1 MTRSKKDEYDKK
13 IAGVLRK
20 QLAEECRLDAPEGAG
35 PENAGIDTAWLEKP
49 VKRAKN
55 RQLLQRFGRVAAV
68 LLLGLITGFDILC
81 ASSSEVRANVG
92 GTFKQLYERWQGE
105 IKRPEQPIPNS
116 PAYFTQR
123 ASYTDEENGWYYELS
138 FGRQPG
144 LNDFAGFIGLDL
156 RHRYEEGRWAD
167 AYNEFTYPDGTRGY
181 MIVRRQATGRW
192 FGQGSDAEKRDRKLV
207 NEILK
212 KALDPAIAGDP
223 DPADYSFEVLD
234 KDLFFDLLKKALAA
248 APDEWTG
255 KRRDSTLSTEI
266 LVEPEW
272 QDGYRFQIISPV
284 RQSGIDEVYIDV
296 LYKAGAGFND
306 YVQLSDLAEE
316 GKADALQQELFLL
329 LQDVRAAI
337 KEKNSF
343 TAMEAVLKE
352 KSIEGVDLGR
362 LITFLQDL
370 ESTEPGAYS
379 HSKYH
384 DDPVILPWENVIISK
399 EEWEEHMRESN
410 PSWHINKE
418 KMEERL
424 RELETADADQ

>member
-1 MTRSKKDEYDKK
+1 MKSSKKDEYDKK
-13 IAGVLRK
+13 IAGALRK

-68 LLLGLITGFDILC
+68 FLLGLITGFGILC

-123 ASYTDEENGWYYELS
+123 ASYTDEENDWYYELS

-144 LNDFAGFIGLDL
+144 LNDFATFIGLDL
-156 RHRYEEGRWAD
+156 RHRYEEGRWAEVYQQESED
-167 AYNEFTYPDGTRGY
+167 RY
-181 MIVRRQATGRW
+181 MINRVQAKGIW
-192 FGQGSDAEKRDRKLV
+192 FGEGSDAEKRDRKLV
-207 NEILK
+207 NEILQ
-212 KALDPAIAGDP
+212 KALDPQISGDP

-296 LYKAGAGFND
+296 LYRTGDGFND

-337 KEKNSF
+337 KEENSF
-343 TAMEAVLKE
+343 TAREAVLKE

-370 ESTEPGAYS
+370 ERGDLSIFG
-379 HSKYH
+379 KYH
-384 DDPVILPWENVIISK
+384 DDPNILPWETVFITK
-399 EEWEEHMRESN
+399 EEWEEHVRELS
-410 PSWHINKE
+410 PSWFINRE

-424 RELETADADQ
+424 RDLETAEAE

>member
-13 IAGVLRK
+13 IAGALRK

-49 VKRAKN
+49 VKRAKS

-68 LLLGLITGFDILC
+68 FLLGLITGFGILC

-123 ASYTDEENGWYYELS
+123 ASYTDEENDWYYELS

-144 LNDFAGFIGLDL
+144 LNDFATFIGLDL
-156 RHRYEEGRWAD
+156 RHRYEEGRWAEVYQQESED
-167 AYNEFTYPDGTRGY
+167 RY
-181 MIVRRQATGRW
+181 MINRVQATGIW
-192 FGQGSDAEKRDRKLV
+192 FGVGSDAEKRDRKLV
-207 NEILK
+207 NEILQ
-212 KALDPAIAGDP
+212 KALDPQISGDP

-234 KDLFFDLLKKALAA
+234 KDLFFDLLEKALAA

-255 KRRDSTLSTEI
+255 KQKNVNLGTSI
-266 LVEPEW
+266 FVEPEW
-272 QDGYRFQIISPV
+272 QDGYRFQIITAVS
-284 RQSGIDEVYIDV
+284 QSGIDEVYIDV
-296 LYKAGAGFND
+296 LYRTGDGFND

-337 KEKNSF
+337 KKENSF
-343 TAMEAVLKE
+343 TAREAVLKE

-370 ESTEPGAYS
+370 ERGDLSIFG
-379 HSKYH
+379 KYH
-384 DDPVILPWENVIISK
+384 DDPNILPWETVFITK
-399 EEWEEHMRESN
+399 EEWEEHVRELS
-410 PSWHINKE
+410 PSWFINRE

-424 RELETADADQ
+424 RELETAEAE

>member
-13 IAGVLRK
+13 IARALRK

-35 PENAGIDTAWLEKP
+35 PEDAGIDTAWLEKP

-68 LLLGLITGFDILC
+68 FLLGLITGFGILC
-81 ASSSEVRANVG
+81 ASSSEARANVG

-123 ASYTDEENGWYYELS
+123 ASYTDEENDWYYELS

-144 LNDFAGFIGLDL
+144 LNDFATFIGLDL
-156 RHRYEEGRWAD
+156 RHRYEEGRWSD
-167 AYNEFTYPDGTRGY
+167 CYQMDYSPDGTPVY
-181 MIVRRQATGRW
+181 MINKIQATGRW

-248 APDEWTG
+248 APNEWTG
-255 KRRDSTLSTEI
+255 KQRDVNLSRFL

-272 QDGYRFQIISPV
+272 LDGYRFQIIGAV
-284 RQSGIDEVYIDV
+284 CQSGIDEVYIDV
-296 LYKAGAGFND
+296 LYKTGDGFND

-316 GKADALQQELFLL
+316 GKADAIQQELFHL

-337 KEKNSF
+337 KEQNSF
-343 TAMEAVLKE
+343 TAMEAELTN

-370 ESTEPGAYS
+370 ERGDLDVYG
-379 HSKYH
+379 KYH
-384 DDPVILPWENVIISK
+384 DNPANLPWETVYISK
-399 EEWEEHMRESN
+399 EEWEEYMRESS
-410 PSWHINKE
+410 PSWFINRE
-418 KMEERL
+418 KMEERA
-424 RELETADADQ
+424 RELATAEAE

>member
-13 IAGVLRK
+13 IAGALRK

-68 LLLGLITGFDILC
+68 FLLGLITGFGILC

-123 ASYTDEENGWYYELS
+123 ASYTDEENDWYYELS

-144 LNDFAGFIGLDL
+144 LNDFATFIGLDL
-156 RHRYEEGRWAD
+156 RHRYEEGRWAEVYQQESVGGED
-167 AYNEFTYPDGTRGY
+167 RY
-181 MIVRRQATGRW
+181 MINRVQATGRW

-212 KALDPAIAGDP
+212 KALDPAISGDP

-234 KDLFFDLLKKALAA
+234 KDLFFDLLKEALAA

-296 LYKAGAGFND
+296 LYKTGDGFND

-316 GKADALQQELFLL
+316 GKADSLQQELFLL

-370 ESTEPGAYS
+370 ERSDLSVLE
-379 HSKYH
+379 KYH
-384 DDPVILPWENVIISK
+384 DDPAILPWETVFITK
-399 EEWEEHMRESN
+399 EEWEEHVREVS

-424 RELETADADQ
+424 RELESADAE

>member
-1 MTRSKKDEYDKK
+1 MKSSKKDEYDKK
-13 IAGVLRK
+13 IAGALRK

-35 PENAGIDTAWLEKP
+35 LENAGIDTAWLEKP

-68 LLLGLITGFDILC
+68 FLLGLITGFGILC

-123 ASYTDEENGWYYELS
+123 ASYTDEENDWYYELS

-144 LNDFAGFIGLDL
+144 LNDFATFIGLDL
-156 RHRYEEGRWAD
+156 RHRYEEGR
-167 AYNEFTYPDGTRGY
+167 YNEFTYPDGTRGY

-296 LYKAGAGFND
+296 LYRTGDGFND

-337 KEKNSF
+337 KEENSF
-343 TAMEAVLKE
+343 TAREAVLKE

-370 ESTEPGAYS
+370 ERGDLSIFG
-379 HSKYH
+379 KYH
-384 DDPVILPWENVIISK
+384 DDPNILPWETVFITK
-399 EEWEEHMRESN
+399 EEWEEHVRELS
-410 PSWHINKE
+410 PSWFINRE

-424 RELETADADQ
+424 RDLETAEAE

>member
-13 IAGVLRK
+13 IAGALRK

-35 PENAGIDTAWLEKP
+35 PENASIDTAWLEKP

-68 LLLGLITGFDILC
+68 FLLGLITGFGILC

-123 ASYTDEENGWYYELS
+123 ASYTDEENDWYYELS

-144 LNDFAGFIGLDL
+144 LNDFATFIGLDL
-156 RHRYEEGRWAD
+156 RHRYEEGRWAEVYQQESVGGED
-167 AYNEFTYPDGTRGY
+167 RY
-181 MIVRRQATGRW
+181 MINRVQATGRW

-212 KALDPAIAGDP
+212 KALDPAISGDP

-234 KDLFFDLLKKALAA
+234 KDLFFDLLKEALAA

-296 LYKAGAGFND
+296 LYKTGDGFND

-352 KSIEGVDLGR
+352 KSIEGVDLSR

-370 ESTEPGAYS
+370 ESAEPGVFSYS
-379 HSKYH
+379 NYD
-384 DDPVILPWENVIISK
+384 DDPNILPWETVFITK
-399 EEWEEHMRESN
+399 EEWEEHVREVS
-410 PSWHINKE
+410 PSWFINRE

-424 RELETADADQ
+424 REQETADAE

>member
-1 MTRSKKDEYDKK
+1 MRRSKKDEYDKK
-13 IAGVLRK
+13 IASALRK
-20 QLAEECRLDAPEGAG
+20 QLAEECSSDPSEAIRSEVTENDA
-35 PENAGIDTAWLEKP
+35 AWLEMP
-49 VKRAKN
+49 LARAKK
-55 RQLLQRFGRVAAV
+55 RQTLRGLGRAAAV
-68 LLLGLITGFDILC
+68 FLLVVIAGFGIIF
-81 ASSSEVRANVG
+81 ASSSEVRASVNN
-92 GTFKQLYERWQGE
+92 TWKQIYARWQGDPV
-105 IKRPEQPIPNS
+105 KEQPPVPNS

-156 RHRYEEGRWAD
+156 RHRYEEGCWFEG
-167 AYNEFTYPDGTRGY
+167 YNQYTNPDGTPLY
-181 MIVRRQATGRW
+181 MINKIQATGRW
-192 FGQGSDAEKRDRKLV
+192 FGLGSDAEKRDRKLV
-207 NEILK
+207 SEILK
-212 KALDPAIAGDP
+212 KALDPAISGDP
-223 DPADYSFEVLD
+223 DPADYDFEVLD
-234 KDLFFDLLKKALAA
+234 KDLFFDLLKEALAA

-296 LYKAGAGFND
+296 LYRTGNGFND
-306 YVQLSDLAEE
+306 YVQLSDLAGE

-343 TAMEAVLKE
+343 TAMEETLKAT
-352 KSIEGVDLGR
+352 KIDGIDLGR

-370 ESTEPGAYS
+370 ESAEPGGYS
-379 HSKYH
+379 YSKYH
-384 DDPVILPWENVIISK
+384 DDPAILPWEDVIISR
-399 EEWEEHMRESN
+399 EEWEEHVREEN
-410 PSWHINKE
+410 PSWFINK
-418 KMEERL
+418 KKLEERA
-424 RELETADADQ
+424 RELASTEAE

>member
-13 IAGVLRK
+13 IAGALRK

-35 PENAGIDTAWLEKP
+35 PENASIDTAWLEKP

-68 LLLGLITGFDILC
+68 FLLGLITGFGILC

-123 ASYTDEENGWYYELS
+123 ASYTDEENDWYYELS

-144 LNDFAGFIGLDL
+144 LNDFATFIGLDL
-156 RHRYEEGRWAD
+156 RHRYEEGRWAEVYQQESVGGED
-167 AYNEFTYPDGTRGY
+167 RY
-181 MIVRRQATGRW
+181 MINRVQATGRW
-192 FGQGSDAEKRDRKLV
+192 FGQGSDEEKRDRKLV

-212 KALDPAIAGDP
+212 KALDPAISGDP

-234 KDLFFDLLKKALAA
+234 KDLFFDLLKEALAA

-296 LYKAGAGFND
+296 LYKTGDGFND

-352 KSIEGVDLGR
+352 KSIEGVDLSR

-370 ESTEPGAYS
+370 ESAEPGVFSYS
-379 HSKYH
+379 NYD
-384 DDPVILPWENVIISK
+384 DDPNILPWETVFITK
-399 EEWEEHMRESN
+399 EEWEEHVREVS
-410 PSWHINKE
+410 PSWFINRE

-424 RELETADADQ
+424 REQETADAE